1 MVRWANEA
9 DIPRINVLRRQVS
22 DLHVQGRPDVFH
34 GFSQALAD
42 RAGELIR
49 REDAGIAVCER
60 DGVIEGFA
68 SILYVDKP
76 ASPYRHPQHF
86 LHIEEFGV
94 DEACRRQGVGRELMD
109 WLRSLTSETGYTRL
123 ELDMW
128 AFNEGAQDF
137 YEAVGFKVYRKY
149 MELFTEDA

>member
-1 MVRWANEA
+1 MVRWATEV
-9 DIPRINVLRRQVS
+9 DLPRINELRKQVS

-34 GFSQALAD
+34 GFSQELAD
-42 RAGELIR
+42 RAGELLT

-60 DGVIEGFA
+60 DGVIQGFA

-76 ASPYRHPQHF
+76 ATAYRHPVHY

-94 DEACRRQGVGRELMD
+94 DAACRRQGVGRELMN
-109 WLRSLTSETGYTRL
+109 WLREDAAQKGYTRT

-128 AFNEGAQDF
+128 AFNEGALAF
-137 YEAVGFKVYRKY
+137 YESVGFKVYRKY
-149 MELFTEDA
+149 LEAFTEE

>member
-1 MVRWANEA
+1 MVRWATEA
-9 DIPRINVLRRQVS
+9 DIPRVNVLRKQVS

-49 REDAGIAVCER
+49 REDAGIAVCVR
-60 DGVIEGFA
+60 DGVIQGFA

-109 WLRSLTSETGYTRL
+109 WIRREATGKGFPRI

-128 AFNEGAQDF
+128 TFNEGALAF
-137 YEAVGFKVYRKY
+137 YEAVGFQVYRKY
-149 MELFTEDA
+149 LELFPEDA

>member
-1 MVRWANEA
+1 M
-9 DIPRINVLRRQVS
+9 LRKQVS

-42 RAGELIR
+42 RAGELIQ

-60 DGVIEGFA
+60 EGVIEGFA
-68 SILYVDKP
+68 SVLYVDKP

-109 WLRSLTSETGYTRL
+109 WLRRLASETGYTRL

-128 AFNEGAQDF
+128 AFNEGALDF

-149 MELFTEDA
+149 MEMFTDDA

>member
-1 MVRWANEA
+1 MVRWATEA
-9 DIPRINVLRRQVS
+9 DIPRINVLRKQVS

-60 DGVIEGFA
+60 EGVIEGFA

-94 DEACRRQGVGRELMD
+94 DEACRRKGVGRELMD
-109 WLRSLTSETGYTRL
+109 WIRREATEKGFPRI

-128 AFNEGAQDF
+128 TFNEGALAF

-149 MELFTEDA
+149 MEMFTEDA

>member
-1 MVRWANEA
+1 MVRWATEA
-9 DIPRINVLRRQVS
+9 DIDRINVLRRQVS
-22 DLHVQGRPDVFH
+22 DVHVQGRPDVFH
-34 GFSQALAD
+34 GFNEALAA

-60 DGVIEGFA
+60 EGVIEGFA
-68 SILYVDKP
+68 SILYVDRP
-76 ASPYRHPQHF
+76 ASPYRYAQHF

-94 DEACRRQGVGRELMD
+94 DEACRRQGVGRELME
-109 WLRSLTSETGYTRL
+109 WIRRLASETGFTRI

-128 AFNEGAQDF
+128 AFNESALDF

-149 MELFTEDA
+149 MELFTENA